1 LDDVIVFCTTSKINP
16 CANNHFDIFQPQ
28 IYNGIRFNFSAGGVI
43 MLAEEIAPFIGKSIG
58 TIACE
63 VEKGSIKRFADA
75 VGETNPLYWDEEYAA
90 KSKYGSIIAPPG
102 FFGWPVKLPR
112 GTTFMRPTDISDPPN
127 ATEEMR
133 AALAKAGYWRVVDGG
148 VDYEFFQPVHAGD
161 ALTAKSVIK
170 EVREREGKSG
180 KMAFVIIETSYT
192 NKKNE
197 LVAVQRSTAIYR

>member
-1 LDDVIVFCTTSKINP
+1 
-16 CANNHFDIFQPQ
+16 
-28 IYNGIRFNFSAGGVI
+28 
-43 MLAEEIAPFIGKSIG
+43 MLAEEMAPFIGKNVG

-75 VGETNPLYWDEEYAA
+75 VEETNPLYWDEEYAR
-90 KSKYGSIIAPPG
+90 KSRYGSIIAPPG
-102 FFGWPVKLPR
+102 FFGWPVKLPP
-112 GTTFMRPTDISDPPN
+112 GQTFQRPTDIADPPE
-127 ATEEMR
+127 AMDEMR
-133 AALAKAGYWRVVDGG
+133 AVLARAGYFNVLDGG
-148 VDYEFFQPVHAGD
+148 IEYEFFLPVRAGD
-161 ALTAKSVIK
+161 ALTAKSIIK